1 MILLNQM
8 KGGGYMARGRFISKE
23 ISLNEKVDN
32 LSSDT
37 ARLLFTWL
45 IPHLD
50 CEGRMYADP
59 QIFKSI
65 VAPRRNYSIN
75 KIRKCLAEFENC
87 GLIIKYFIDGNEY
100 LHCPNFKKHQP
111 GLQKD
116 KESQSQI
123 PPFTPDL
130 LQSKSRFKHE
140 LSHSFSGVNPPQ
152 DKVKEEVKEKEEVE
166 VEDEVEVASSSDI
179 DSFFESIKPNYPDLD
194 LDLEWK
200 RFKLYWKESGKPLTK
215 PKTRFIRWLE
225 KARQF
230 ASNNTSSRA
239 GPAYDSEDPN
249 RFFTGKYQSLVSR

>member
-1 MILLNQM
+1 
-8 KGGGYMARGRFISKE
+8 MARGRFISKE

-32 LSSDT
+32 LSTDT

-65 VAPRRNYSIN
+65 VAPRRNYSVS
-75 KIRKCLAEFENC
+75 KIRKCLTEFENC
-87 GLIIKYFIDGNEY
+87 GLIIKYCVDGNEY
-100 LHCPNFKKHQP
+100 LYCPNFKKHQP

-123 PPFTPDL
+123 PPFTPEL
-130 LQSKSRFKHE
+130 LRSN
-140 LSHSFSGVNPPQ
+140 SGVIHEFIQSVSGETPPQ
-152 DKVKEEVKEKEEVE
+152 VKVKDKVKEE
-166 VEDEVEVASSSDI
+166 DEVEGKVEEATSAEI
-179 DSFFESIKPNYPDLD
+179 DNFINSIKPDYPDLD

-200 RFKLYWKESGKPLTK
+200 RFELYWKESGKTLTK

-230 ASNNTSSRA
+230 ASESASSRA
-239 GPAYDSEDPN
+239 GPAYDAEDPN
-249 RFFTGKYQSLVSR
+249 RFFTGKYQNLVSH